1 MSKIYKSLTELI
13 GGTPLLELTQ
23 FEKDYQL
30 EATMLA
36 KLEYFNPAGS
46 IKDRVAKS
54 ILDDAEQ
61 TGKLKPGGTIIEPTS
76 GNTGIGLAAVAA
88 ARGYKLIITMPETMS
103 VERRM
108 LMKAYGA
115 ELVLTDGKKGM
126 SGAIEKA
133 DELHREIPGS
143 LIAGQF
149 TNPANPKAHF
159 ETTGPEI
166 YEDTD
171 GKVDIFV
178 AGVGTG
184 GTVSGV
190 GKYLKSKNP
199 DVKVVAVE
207 PATSPVL
214 TKGKSGAHGIQG
226 IGAGFVPD
234 TLDTSVYDEV
244 IAVEDADA
252 YKYSRAVTASDGLLV
267 GISAGAALSAGVRL
281 ARRPENKGKTIV
293 VLLPDSGERYLSTP
307 LFAE

>member
-46 IKDRVAKS
+46 VKDRVAKS

-61 TGKLKPGGTIIEPTS
+61 SGKLKHGGTIIEPTS

-108 LMKAYGA
+108 LIKAYGA

-159 ETTGPEI
+159 
-166 YEDTD
+166 
-171 GKVDIFV
+171 
-178 AGVGTG
+178 
-184 GTVSGV
+184 
-190 GKYLKSKNP
+190 
-199 DVKVVAVE
+199 
-207 PATSPVL
+207 
-214 TKGKSGAHGIQG
+214 
-226 IGAGFVPD
+226 
-234 TLDTSVYDEV
+234 
-244 IAVEDADA
+244 
-252 YKYSRAVTASDGLLV
+252 
-267 GISAGAALSAGVRL
+267 
-281 ARRPENKGKTIV
+281 
-293 VLLPDSGERYLSTP
+293 
-307 LFAE
+307 